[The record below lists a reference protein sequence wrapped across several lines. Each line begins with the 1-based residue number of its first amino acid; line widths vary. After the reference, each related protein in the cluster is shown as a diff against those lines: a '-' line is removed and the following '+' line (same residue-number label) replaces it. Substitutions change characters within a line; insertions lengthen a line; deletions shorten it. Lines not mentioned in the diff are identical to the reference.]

1 VRTLMAMA
9 AVLLLAACSREDP
22 ALPTAQAPAGGDSPL
37 PPAAEF
43 AVRPSL
49 EEEVVA
55 TGEAAATALTQELIG
70 RVMAAMQESGPADAI
85 DFCSEEALPRTSA
98 VADEL
103 GVVIKRTSLRVRN
116 PENAPDADERA
127 ALEHF
132 ASALEAGDGLPAN
145 FVQEAEDGTRY
156 YRPIVIADVC
166 TACHGP
172 RETLDPAVVDVLD
185 MRYPD
190 DQATGYQ
197 AGDFRGLV
205 RVTMGAER

>member
-1 VRTLMAMA
+1 MRTSIGIATL
-9 AVLLLAACSREDP
+9 LLLAACSREDP
-22 ALPTAQAPAGGDSPL
+22 ALPTAQAPAADPSLRPT
-37 PPAAEF
+37 AEP
-43 AVRPSL
+43 AVRPSPG
-49 EEEVVA
+49 EEIVA
-55 TGEAAATALTQELIG
+55 TGEAAATALTQELMG
-70 RVMAAMQESGPADAI
+70 RVMAAMQESGAAEAI

-103 GVVIKRTSLRVRN
+103 GVAIKRTSSRVRN
-116 PENAPDADERA
+116 SENAPDPDERA

-132 ASALEAGDGLPAN
+132 ASALEAGEGLPAN

-156 YRPIVIADVC
+156 YRPIVVAEAC

-172 RETLDPAVVDVLD
+172 RETLDPAVVEVLD

-197 AGDFRGLV
+197 AGDFRGLI
-205 RVTMGAER
+205 RVTIGAER